1 MARIVVAV
9 SLEAWL
15 ICHCRGVRMAT
26 RGIHGLE
33 TTSQNMKGIRESAGD
48 SPTRDHMLRGAAGA

>member
-1 MARIVVAV
+1 
-9 SLEAWL
+9 
-15 ICHCRGVRMAT
+15 MAT